1 MNNQQWTF
9 HVTHSIPSP
18 GYNESYHWDSARWV
32 QAAEGL
38 VPPDAVIGGYEGEPT
53 FIGRAKHRGSIVPG
67 RVVPSKGG
75 CFVVW
80 GGREHKKQDYQ
91 VLCGYDGMFVRINNG
106 YIPPVALRAG
116 VTEHGTPLYI
126 GLVRFGLTT
135 IVGKVQ
141 PEHSCCYAS
150 IDGVEK
156 SFHEYDIYV
165 SVISFPSISARPKYN
180 GSPCS
185 DTPTGVARSS
195 VFVSLH
201 GTNSPGVHRISYT
214 FFSCAAPPHGM
225 VQIFFTGSMNPGV
238 VEPA

>member
-165 SVISFPSISARPKYN
+165 SVVGQN
-180 GSPCS
+180 GRLDSP
-185 DTPTGVARSS
+185 
-195 VFVSLH
+195 
-201 GTNSPGVHRISYT
+201 
-214 FFSCAAPPHGM
+214 
-225 VQIFFTGSMNPGV
+225 
-238 VEPA
+238 